1 MSNTSTSGGKPV
13 GPVVK
18 ILTTVVLLA
27 FLGGGIYL
35 LQRGL
40 KSVEQSIASRDWPT
54 VEGEIIRS
62 AVHMTESPIK
72 KNGREVPNQKSRSYS
87 PAIEYRYYVKDQE
100 LIGTRVTIEDESVGT
115 EASAQ
120 AIVDKYPLRTQV
132 KVSYQPDQPATSVLV
147 PGSWVGTYR
156 WFLPGGAAV
165 LLPLLLLRAIWF
177 GQLDPTARD
186 VEADEN
192 HAARPRLLK
201 GLLMAEE
208 IIRWE
213 PGENVHLYRPRVGFI
228 KSILG
233 AIIAGLFLGLV
244 LGLLP
249 AIFFLS
255 GRGVIFIAQFYLAV
269 SALLSVAF
277 AIGLILWGRRREYLL
292 DWALESIHWEIGW
305 SGREAPLDSIDS
317 LMLRLPA
324 KDIPRNHVVDSYR
337 VQARIQGK
345 VYTLLETNGN
355 GQNWYEVRDKMK
367 KVIGEL
373 AHSLNI
379 EWTESQEK
387 APKPGR

>member
-1 MSNTSTSGGKPV
+1 MSDIPPSGGKPF

-18 ILTTVVLLA
+18 ILTTIILMAVV
-27 FLGGGIYL
+27 GVGIYL

-40 KSVEQSIASRDWPT
+40 QSVEQSIASRDWPT
-54 VEGEIIRS
+54 VDGEITNS
-62 AVHMTESPIK
+62 AVHMTETPIK
-72 KNGREVPNQKSRSYS
+72 KNGREVPNQTSRSYS
-87 PAIEYRYYVKDQE
+87 PAIQYRYTVKDQE

-120 AIVDKYPLRTQV
+120 AIVDKYPIRTKV

-147 PGSWVGTYR
+147 PGSWAGSYR
-156 WFLPGGAAV
+156 WFLPGGGA
-165 LLPLLLLRAIWF
+165 LLIPLLLLRAIWF
-177 GQLDPTARD
+177 GQSDPTPRE
-186 VEADEN
+186 VESDEN
-192 HAARPRLLK
+192 HPARPRLLK
-201 GLLMAEE
+201 GLLMTEE

-213 PGENVHLYRPRVGFI
+213 PGKTVHIYRPRVGFL

-233 AIIAGLFLGLV
+233 AIIAGLVLGLV

-249 AIFFLS
+249 AVFFLS

-269 SALLSVAF
+269 SALLAIAF
-277 AIGLILWGRRREYLL
+277 AIGLILYGRRREYLL
-292 DWALESIHWEIGW
+292 DWSLQSIHWEIGW
-305 SGREAPLDSIDS
+305 SGRDAPLDSIDS

-355 GQNWYEVRDKMK
+355 GLNWYQVRDQLK

-373 AHSLNI
+373 AYSLNI
-379 EWTESQEK
+379 EWTETQEK
-387 APKPGR
+387 APKSGR

>member
-1 MSNTSTSGGKPV
+1 MSTTPSSDGKPF

-27 FLGGGIYL
+27 VAGVGIYL

-40 KSVEQSIASRDWPT
+40 QSVEQSIASRDWPT
-54 VEGEIIRS
+54 VEGEIISS
-62 AVHMTESPIK
+62 AVDMTETPIK
-72 KNGREVPNQKSRSYS
+72 ENGREIPNKKSRSYS
-87 PAIEYRYYVKDQE
+87 PAIRYRYYVKDQE

-115 EASAQ
+115 EASAR
-120 AIVDKYPLRTQV
+120 AIVDKYPIRTKV
-132 KVSYQPDQPATSVLV
+132 KVSYLPDQPATSVLI
-147 PGSWVGTYR
+147 PGSWAGSCR
-156 WFLPGGAAV
+156 WFLPGGAA
-165 LLPLLLLRAIWF
+165 LLIPLLLLRAIWF
-177 GQLDPTARD
+177 GQPDPTARE

-192 HAARPRLLK
+192 HPARPRLLK
-201 GLLMAEE
+201 GLLLTEE

-213 PGENVHLYRPRVGFI
+213 PGKTVHIYRPRVGFL

-233 AIIAGLFLGLV
+233 AIIAGLIVGIV

-277 AIGLILWGRRREYLL
+277 AIGLMRWGRRREYLL

-305 SGREAPLDSIDS
+305 GNQDAPLQNIDS
-317 LMLRLPA
+317 LLLRLPD
-324 KDIPRNHVVDSYR
+324 KDAPRNHVVDSYR
-337 VQARIQGK
+337 IQARIYGRD
-345 VYTLLETNGN
+345 YTLLETNGN
-355 GQNWYEVRDKMK
+355 GQNWYEVRDKLK

-373 AHSLNI
+373 AHSLNV
-379 EWTESQEK
+379 EWTESQK
-387 APKPGR
+387 KTPKPSR